1 MPSNGRGPP
10 QQRWYGPGV
19 QPLTAGRDAAVMP
32 AEPADNTVLTNV
44 DLDTL
49 LEAIADSADVK

>member
-1 MPSNGRGPP
+1 
-10 QQRWYGPGV
+10 
-19 QPLTAGRDAAVMP
+19 MP